1 MFPIVPAAYISSR
14 SPFLTHTPDQ
24 LYTRMS
30 DLLAIRLALKQIHF
44 FTSDETLAPP
54 SNRTDYEALTNLS
67 AIFLII

>member
-1 MFPIVPAAYISSR
+1 
-14 SPFLTHTPDQ
+14 
-24 LYTRMS
+24 MS